1 VSVRFRWRVTIAALA
16 LLILMAVVAAIVR

>member
-1 VSVRFRWRVTIAALA
+1 VSVRFRRRVTIAALA